1 MILIVLIR
9 METLLTN
16 AIQNEYN
23 QPILSL
29 TYKKI
34 EDRKYSILS
43 ELKLLSLRKKLK
55 EYRHVD
61 ELQEFQIGRFIR
73 WINLS
78 TKIFTNGGFIV
89 CINIEEN
96 GTIITCKNGVNV
108 FFKLKVDE
116 CIIFQ
121 KITQQEHVLLAA
133 MEHIN

>member
-1 MILIVLIR
+1 
-9 METLLTN
+9 METLIQN
-16 AIQNEYN
+16 AIQNENN

-34 EDRKYSILS
+34 EDRKHSILS

-78 TKIFTNGGFIV
+78 NQTFTNGGFIV
-89 CINIEEN
+89 RIDIQEQ
-96 GTIITCKNGVNV
+96 GSVLTCKNSVNQ
-108 FFKLKVDE
+108 FFTLKVDD

-133 MEHIN
+133 MDHLN

>member
-1 MILIVLIR
+1 
-9 METLLTN
+9 METLWSN
-16 AIQNEYN
+16 AIQNEHN

-61 ELQEFQIGRFIR
+61 ELHEFQIGRFIR

-78 TKIFTNGGFIV
+78 NQTFTNGGFIV
-89 CINIEEN
+89 RVDIEKD
-96 GTIITCKNGVNV
+96 GALITCKNRMNN
-108 FFKLKVDE
+108 FFTLKVDE
-116 CIIFQ
+116 CVVFQ

-133 MEHIN
+133 IDHLT

>member
-1 MILIVLIR
+1 MELLIQ
-9 METLLTN
+9 N
-16 AIQNEYN
+16 AIQNENN

-34 EDRKYSILS
+34 EDRKHSILS
-43 ELKLLSLRKKLK
+43 ELKLLSLKKKLK

-61 ELQEFQIGRFIR
+61 ELQEFQMGRFIR

-78 TKIFTNGGFIV
+78 TKTFVNGGFIV
-89 CINIEEN
+89 RIDIQNQ
-96 GTIITCKNGVNV
+96 GTVITCKNP
-108 FFKLKVDE
+108 FADFYTLKVDE

-133 MEHIN
+133 MDHLS

>member
-1 MILIVLIR
+1 
-9 METLLTN
+9 METLIKN
-16 AIQNEYN
+16 AIQNENN

-78 TKIFTNGGFIV
+78 TKTFVNGGFIV
-89 CINIEEN
+89 RINIHEN
-96 GTIITCKNGVNV
+96 GTVITCKNPFNA
-108 FFKLKVDE
+108 FYTLKVDE

-133 MEHIN
+133 MEHLTL

>member
-1 MILIVLIR
+1 

-23 QPILSL
+23 QPILL
-29 TYKKI
+29 LNYKKI

-43 ELKLLSLRKKLK
+43 EMKLLTLRKKLK

-78 TKIFTNGGFIV
+78 TKTFTNGGFIV
-89 CINIEEN
+89 RIDIEEN

>member
-1 MILIVLIR
+1 
-9 METLLTN
+9 METLWNN
-16 AIQNEYN
+16 AIQNENN

-34 EDRKYSILS
+34 EDRKHSILS

-61 ELQEFQIGRFIR
+61 ELQEFQVGRFIR

-78 TKIFTNGGFIV
+78 TKMFVNGGFIV
-89 CINIEEN
+89 RIDIQNQ
-96 GTIITCKNGVNV
+96 GTVITCKNTMNI
-108 FFKLKVDE
+108 FYTLKVDE

-133 MEHIN
+133 MEHLS

>member
-1 MILIVLIR
+1 
-9 METLLTN
+9 METLWSN
-16 AIQNEYN
+16 AIQNEHN

-61 ELQEFQIGRFIR
+61 ELHEFQIGRFIR

-78 TKIFTNGGFIV
+78 NQTFTNGGFIV
-89 CINIEEN
+89 RVDIETN
-96 GTIITCKNGVNV
+96 GAVITCKNTTNR
-108 FFKLKVDE
+108 FFTLKVDE
-116 CIIFQ
+116 CVVFQ

-133 MEHIN
+133 IDHLT

>member
-1 MILIVLIR
+1 MEILIK
-9 METLLTN
+9 N
-16 AIQNEYN
+16 AIQNENN

-34 EDRKYSILS
+34 EDRKHSILS

-61 ELQEFQIGRFIR
+61 ELQEFQMGRFIR

-78 TKIFTNGGFIV
+78 TKTFVNGGFIV
-89 CINIEEN
+89 RIDIQEK
-96 GTIITCKNGVNV
+96 GTVITCKNPFNV
-108 FFKLKVDE
+108 FYTLRVDE

-133 MEHIN
+133 MEHLTL

>member
-1 MILIVLIR
+1 
-9 METLLTN
+9 METLIQN
-16 AIQNEYN
+16 AIQNENN

-34 EDRKYSILS
+34 EDRKHSILS

-61 ELQEFQIGRFIR
+61 ELQEFQVGRFIR

-78 TKIFTNGGFIV
+78 KKMFVNGGFIV
-89 CINIEEN
+89 RIDIQNN
-96 GTIITCKNGVNV
+96 GTVITCKNPSND
-108 FFKLKVDE
+108 FYTLKVDE

-133 MEHIN
+133 MDHLN